1 MSYKIAGIDV
11 HKKVLMVVVVDAS
24 TPEEKP
30 ERRRFATMPSDL
42 RRLSTWLREQ
52 GVEEAVMESTAQ
64 YWRSVWLELEPYMRL
79 HLAQAFSNRA
89 PRGRKHD
96 FKDAERLVRRLI
108 ANELILSFVPDG
120 EQRTWRNMTR
130 MKTQLTRD
138 RVRLQNQMEC
148 LLEEMRIKL
157 SIVVS
162 DLLGAS
168 GLRILRALAE
178 GETDPKKLASLGDD
192 RLKCTEEQLV
202 DALTGRPQPM
212 HREMLALQLERL
224 QLIDTQIAKLNG
236 MIAQAM
242 KPHQEAVIRLA
253 EVPGFGVDS
262 AQQVIAEVGVQAST
276 FPSAAELTSWVGTC
290 PGKEESAEEN
300 HSSRSAK
307 GNKYLRRVLN
317 QAAHAAVKKKGSYFQ
332 AVFRRLLPRLGYK
345 SAIWAI
351 AHRLCRVVWKILHEG
366 VRFIEQGSEPDPK
379 AEKQRARILARALRK
394 LGYHVAI
401 TPINPAVAETECKCS
416 GSDFR
421 GSVKKSVI
429 STNCADR
436 AELQRTECNPMT
448 SLFLP

>member
-11 HKKVLMVVVVDAS
+11 HKRVLMVVVMDAS

-30 ERRRFATMPSDL
+30 ERRRFTTMPSDL
-42 RRLSTWLREQ
+42 HRLSIWLREQ

-64 YWRSVWLELEPYMRL
+64 YWRTVWLELEPYLRL
-79 HLAQAFSNRA
+79 QLAQAFSNRA

-130 MKTQLTRD
+130 MKTQLRRD

-168 GLRILRALAE
+168 GLRILRALAQ
-178 GETDPKKLASLGDD
+178 GETDPKKLALLGDD
-192 RLKCTEEQLV
+192 QLKCSEEQLV

-212 HREMLALQLERL
+212 HREMLGLQLERL
-224 QLIDTQIAKLNG
+224 RLIDGQIEKLNG
-236 MIAQAM
+236 LIAQAM

-253 EVPGFGVDS
+253 EVPGLGVDS
-262 AQQVIAEVGVQAST
+262 AQQVISEVGVQAST

-290 PGKEESAEEN
+290 PGKDESAEEN

-307 GNKYLRRVLN
+307 GNKYLRRILN
-317 QAAHAAVKKKGSYFQ
+317 QSAHAAVKKKGSHFQ

-351 AHRLCRVVWKILHEG
+351 AHRLCRLIWKILHEG
-366 VRFIEQGSEPDPK
+366 VRYIEQGSESDPK
-379 AEKQRARILARALRK
+379 VRERRARTLARALRK
-394 LGYHVAI
+394 LGYDVAI
-401 TPINPAVAETECKCS
+401 TPINPATAEKAMQT
-416 GSDFR
+416 
-421 GSVKKSVI
+421 
-429 STNCADR
+429 
-436 AELQRTECNPMT
+436 
-448 SLFLP
+448 

>member
-11 HKKVLMVVVVDAS
+11 HKRVLMVVVIEAS

-30 ERRRFATMPSDL
+30 ERRRFTTMPSDL
-42 RRLSTWLREQ
+42 HRLSIWLREQ

-64 YWRSVWLELEPYMRL
+64 YWRSVWLELEPHMRL
-79 HLAQAFSNRA
+79 QLAQAFSNRA

-108 ANELILSFVPDG
+108 ADELILSFVPG
-120 EQRTWRNMTR
+120 EEQRTWRNMTR
-130 MKTQLTRD
+130 MKTQLRRD
-138 RVRLQNQMEC
+138 RVRLQSQMEC

-157 SIVVS
+157 SMVVS

-168 GLRILRALAE
+168 GLRILRALAQ
-178 GETDPKKLASLGDD
+178 GETDPKKLALLGDD
-192 RLKCTEEQLV
+192 QLKCSEEQLV

-212 HREMLALQLERL
+212 HREMLRLQLERL
-224 QLIDTQIAKLNG
+224 QLIDRQIEELNG
-236 MIAQAM
+236 LIAQAM

-253 EVPGFGVDS
+253 EVPGLGVDS

-290 PGKEESAEEN
+290 PGKDESAEEN

-317 QAAHAAVKKKGSYFQ
+317 QSAHAAVKKKGSHFQ

-351 AHRLCRVVWKILHEG
+351 AHRLCRLIWKILHDG
-366 VRFIEQGSEPDPK
+366 VRYIEQGSESDPK
-379 AEKQRARILARALRK
+379 LREKRARTLARALRK
-394 LGYHVAI
+394 LGYDVAI
-401 TPINPAVAETECKCS
+401 TPINP
-416 GSDFR
+416 
-421 GSVKKSVI
+421 
-429 STNCADR
+429 STAQK
-436 AELQRTECNPMT
+436 AMQT
-448 SLFLP
+448 

>member
-1 MSYKIAGIDV
+1 MSHKVAGIDV

-24 TPEEKP
+24 QREEKP
-30 ERRRFATMPSDL
+30 ERRRFATMPSEL
-42 RRLSTWLREQ
+42 RRLSIWLREQ

-64 YWRSVWLELEPYMRL
+64 YWRSVWLELEPYLRL

-96 FKDAERLVRRLI
+96 FRDAERLVRRLI
-108 ANELILSFVPDG
+108 AEELILSFVPGG
-120 EQRTWRNMTR
+120 EQRTWRTMTR
-130 MKTQLTRD
+130 MKLQLTRD
-138 RVRLQNQMEC
+138 RVRLQNQIEC

-178 GETDPKKLASLGDD
+178 GETDAKELAQLGDE
-192 RLKCTEEQLV
+192 RLRCSEEQLV
-202 DALTGRPQPM
+202 DALTGRAQPM
-212 HREMLALQLERL
+212 QRAMLALQLERL
-224 QLIDTQIAKLNG
+224 QLIDTQMAKLNG

-242 KPHQEAVIRLA
+242 KAHQDAVIRLA

-290 PGKEESAEEN
+290 PGKEESAEQN

-317 QAAHAAVKKKGSYFQ
+317 QAAHAAVKKRGSYFQ
-332 AVFRRLLPRLGYK
+332 AVFRRLLPRLGYQ
-345 SAIWAI
+345 SAIWAV
-351 AHRLCRVVWKILHEG
+351 AHRLCRLMWKILHDG
-366 VRFIEQGSEPDPK
+366 VRFIEYGSEPDPQTK
-379 AEKQRARILARALRK
+379 KRHARRLALALRK
-394 LGYHVAI
+394 LGYQVAI
-401 TPINPAVAETECKCS
+401 TPINFATPE
-416 GSDFR
+416 
-421 GSVKKSVI
+421 
-429 STNCADR
+429 N
-436 AELQRTECNPMT
+436 RT
-448 SLFLP
+448 

>member
-11 HKKVLMVVVVDAS
+11 HKRVLMVVVMDAS

-30 ERRRFATMPSDL
+30 ERRRFTTMPSDL
-42 RRLSTWLREQ
+42 QRLSMWLREQ

-64 YWRSVWLELEPYMRL
+64 YWRTVWLELEPYLRL

-108 ANELILSFVPDG
+108 AEELILSFVPG
-120 EQRTWRNMTR
+120 EEQRTWRNMTR
-130 MKTQLTRD
+130 MKTQLNRD

-157 SIVVS
+157 SMVVS

-168 GLRILRALAE
+168 GLRILRALAQ
-178 GETDPKKLASLGDD
+178 GESDSKKLALLGDD
-192 RLKCTEEQLV
+192 QLKCSEEQLV

-212 HREMLALQLERL
+212 HREMLRLQLERL
-224 QLIDTQIAKLNG
+224 QLIDRQIEELNG
-236 MIAQAM
+236 LIAQAM

-253 EVPGFGVDS
+253 EVPGLGVDS

-290 PGKEESAEEN
+290 PGKDESAEDN

-317 QAAHAAVKKKGSYFQ
+317 QSAHAAVKKKGSHFQ

-351 AHRLCRVVWKILHEG
+351 AHRLCRLIWKILHEG
-366 VRFIEQGSEPDPK
+366 VRYIEQGSESDPK
-379 AEKQRARILARALRK
+379 LREHRARTLARALRK
-394 LGYHVAI
+394 LGYDVAI
-401 TPINPAVAETECKCS
+401 TPINP
-416 GSDFR
+416 
-421 GSVKKSVI
+421 
-429 STNCADR
+429 STTQKAM
-436 AELQRTECNPMT
+436 QT
-448 SLFLP
+448 